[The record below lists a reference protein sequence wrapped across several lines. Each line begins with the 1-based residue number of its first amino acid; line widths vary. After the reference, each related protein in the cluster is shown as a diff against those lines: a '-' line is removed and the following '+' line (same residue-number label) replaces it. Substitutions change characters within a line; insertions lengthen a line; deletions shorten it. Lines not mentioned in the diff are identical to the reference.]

1 MLIGGLAVTMR
12 VSAAGAAHRST
23 VDIDLVTVDAEPEA
37 VEVLADAH
45 ATPKQP
51 LIIGEVKVD
60 LIATSPIT
68 NEDLEGLDDQNRLF
82 VAAHRWAF
90 ESGHPSRMT
99 TTGSEPLDALVAST
113 ASLVA
118 TKCHAI
124 GFPTSRRRATKRA
137 SDLLDL
143 FRLVQLHNRDG
154 ELSRELRDRP
164 AGLARII
171 ADIALREAVAS
182 APSATK
188 QTASSLAPV
197 RSCSSAAVME
207 LLPSPRSWSHSR
219 VKFTCVTNPRAILRF
234 GQSLLGCQAPYSALP
249 SNLSIYLVVSSDQP
263 GGTDG

>member
-1 MLIGGLAVTMR
+1 MSGDPPLIALPTHARPLLEAARTVLATPDLPPVVLIGGLAVTMR
-12 VSAAGAAHRST
+12 ISAAGAAHRAT

-51 LIIGEVKVD
+51 LMIREVKVD
-60 LIATSPIT
+60 VIATSPVT
-68 NEDLEGLDDQNRLF
+68 DHDLEGLDDQNRLF

-99 TTGSEPLDALVAST
+99 TAGSQPLDALVAST

-124 GFPTSRRRATKRA
+124 GFPTSRRRATKHA

-143 FRLVQLHNRDG
+143 FRLVQLHNRSG
-154 ELSRELRDRP
+154 NLSRDLRDGP

-171 ADIALREAVAS
+171 ADVADREVTANPV
-182 APSATK
+182 SATR
-188 QTASSLAPV
+188 QTSGAAREELDVDEV
-197 RSCSSAAVME
+197 RVVIDDFVDE
-207 LLPSPRSWSHSR
+207 LR
-219 VKFTCVTNPRAILRF
+219 
-234 GQSLLGCQAPYSALP
+234 G
-249 SNLSIYLVVSSDQP
+249 
-263 GGTDG
+263 